1 MRQQAVASLMQASES
16 KGSRPSP
23 FPFTTFAALSASAP
37 FNALG
42 STNPEM
48 NVLSVE
54 KVAKRFGPRQ
64 LFSNISFGLEKGQKT
79 AIVARNGTGK
89 STLLKCI
96 AGVETPDEGI
106 ITFNKGLRVGYLDQS
121 VEMTAAHS
129 LVDEMLDQDDP
140 VTRAIRDYE
149 HAVARN
155 SDDAVLHKAIDRM
168 TELNAWDH
176 EAHVQVLL
184 HRFGLRDMEQPVNT
198 LSGGQQKRL
207 AMAKVLINMP
217 DVLILDEPTNHLDL
231 HMIEQLEDELGAP
244 GMTLLLVT
252 HDRYFLDNVCDEII
266 EMEFGDFTRFKGNY
280 SYYVE
285 KKAALDE
292 VRDATQHHLRGLMRS
307 ELEWVRKM
315 PRARGTKS
323 KSRLDAFERI
333 KADATRNFDRE
344 EVKIDVKTERLGGKV
359 IEARNLTKGF
369 GDPADK
375 ENYKP
380 IVKGFNYSLKRG
392 DRIGIVGPNGIGKS
406 TFIDLLT
413 QKIEPDAGTVS
424 IGDTVILG
432 TFGQQGLQLKEDKR
446 ILEVVRDIAEMIPL
460 NKGRTLTA
468 SGLLERFLFDK
479 EQQYQYV
486 STLSGGEK
494 RRLYLCTVLMKNPNV
509 LILDEPTNDLDIPT
523 LNALEDFLT
532 DLDVCLLI
540 VSHDRYFMDKLCTK
554 LLVFEGDGKL
564 KEWVGNYT
572 ELRERQKSDAARKPT
587 AATSIA
593 PVANAPVEVDTI
605 PAKKAKPSTG
615 KMSFAERNE
624 LKKIDTEMPK
634 LEKRKE
640 ELLALLA
647 KGGTDHH
654 AMMERSVELEKT
666 IEQLDRLT
674 DRWLVLSEKDV

>member
-1 MRQQAVASLMQASES
+1 
-16 KGSRPSP
+16 
-23 FPFTTFAALSASAP
+23 
-37 FNALG
+37 
-42 STNPEM
+42 M

-54 KVAKRFGPRQ
+54 KVAKRYGPRQ
-64 LFSNISFGLEKGQKT
+64 LFTNISFGLEKGQKT

-96 AGVETPDEGI
+96 AGLETPDEGI

-121 VEMTAAHS
+121 VHMTATHS

-140 VTRAIRDYE
+140 VTNAVRAYE
-149 HAVARN
+149 HAVARHAEGKVMQ
-155 SDDAVLHKAIDRM
+155 DAIDRM
-168 TELNAWDH
+168 TELNAWDF

-207 AMAKVLINMP
+207 AMAKVLIHAP
-217 DVLILDEPTNHLDL
+217 DVLILDEPTNHLDV
-231 HMIEQLEDELGAP
+231 HMIEQLEDELSVP
-244 GMTLLLVT
+244 GLTLLLVT

-266 EMEFGDFTRFKGNY
+266 EMEFGEFTRFKGNY

-285 KKAALDE
+285 KKAGLDE
-292 VRDATQHHLRGLMRS
+292 VRDATQQHLRGLMKS

-323 KSRLDAFERI
+323 KSRLDAFDRI
-333 KADATRNFDRE
+333 KADATRDFSRD

-369 GDPADK
+369 GAADT
-375 ENYKP
+375 EAYKP
-380 IVKGFNYSLKRG
+380 IVKGFSYSLKRG

-406 TFIDLLT
+406 TFLDLLVA
-413 QKIEPDAGTVS
+413 KLPPDAGTVS

-432 TFGQQGLQLKEDKR
+432 TFDQRGLQLTEDKR
-446 ILEVVRDIAEMIPL
+446 IIDVVRDIAELIPL
-460 NKGRTLTA
+460 NKGKTLTA

-479 EQQYQYV
+479 EQQWQYV

-523 LNALEDFLT
+523 LNALEDFLV
-532 DLDVCLLI
+532 DLDICLLI

-554 LLVFEGDGKL
+554 LLVFEGEGKI
-564 KEWVGNYT
+564 KEWVGSYS
-572 ELRERQKSDAARKPT
+572 ELRDRERYEASRPNEVKEVKVKEQKKP
-587 AATSIA
+587 AAT
-593 PVANAPVEVDTI
+593 
-605 PAKKAKPSTG
+605 AKK
-615 KMSFAERNE
+615 MSYAERLE
-624 LKKIDTEMPK
+624 LQKIDKEIPK
-634 LEKRKE
+634 LEARKAE
-640 ELLALLA
+640 ILEAMG
-647 KGGTDHH
+647 KGGVDHH
-654 AMMERSVELEKT
+654 KIMELSVELEKT
-666 IEQLDRLT
+666 GKRLDEIT
-674 DRWLVLSEKDV
+674 DRWLVLSEKE

>member
-1 MRQQAVASLMQASES
+1 
-16 KGSRPSP
+16 
-23 FPFTTFAALSASAP
+23 
-37 FNALG
+37 
-42 STNPEM
+42 M

-54 KVAKRFGPRQ
+54 KVSKRYGPRQ
-64 LFSNISFGLEKGQKT
+64 LFSDISFGLEKGQKT

-96 AGVETPDEGI
+96 AGLETPDSGI
-106 ITFNKGLRVGYLDQS
+106 ITFNKGLRIGYLDQN
-121 VEMTAAHS
+121 VVMTASHS

-149 HAVARN
+149 HAVARHA
-155 SDDAVLHKAIDRM
+155 DEKTLHNAIDRM
-168 TELNAWDH
+168 TELGAWDH

-217 DVLILDEPTNHLDL
+217 DVLIMDEPTNHLDL
-231 HMIEQLEDELGAP
+231 PMIEQLEDELGAP

-266 EMEFGDFTRFKGNY
+266 EMEFGEFTRFKGNY

-292 VRDATQHHLRGLMRS
+292 VRDATQQHLRGLMRS

-323 KSRLDAFERI
+323 KSRLDAFDRI
-333 KADATRNFDRE
+333 KADATRDFSRD

-359 IEARNLTKGF
+359 IEARNLTKSF

-375 ENYKP
+375 ERYKP
-380 IVKGFNYSLKRG
+380 IVKGFSYSLKRG
-392 DRIGIVGPNGIGKS
+392 DRIGVVGPNGIGKS
-406 TFIDLLT
+406 TFIDLLVG
-413 QKIEPDAGTVS
+413 KLPPDAGTVS

-432 TFGQQGLQLKEDKR
+432 TFGQQGLILKEDKR
-446 ILEVVRDIAEMIPL
+446 ILDVVRDIAEMIPL

-532 DLDVCLLI
+532 DLDICLLI

-554 LLVFEGDGKL
+554 LLVFEGDGKI
-564 KEWVGNYT
+564 KEWVGSYT
-572 ELRERQKSDAARKPT
+572 ELRDRQRADG
-587 AATSIA
+587 
-593 PVANAPVEVDTI
+593 
-605 PAKKAKPSTG
+605 AKKSSVPTVAAVVPKAETAGLRNGDPTEGSKAAKPKSATP
-615 KMSFAERNE
+615 KMTFAERNE
-624 LKKIDTEMPK
+624 LKKLDAEMPK

-640 ELLALLA
+640 EILAALA

-654 AMMERSVELEKT
+654 VMMERSLELEET
-666 IEQLDRLT
+666 IKQLDSMT
-674 DRWLVLSEKDV
+674 DRWLVLSEKV